1 MVPHRRLSIANG
13 LFETQTVQIP
23 DWRTFSEKP
32 FKLKVSMES
41 VELTLEFYHGTFGSE
56 FRRTRQGYRL
66 VCCPASE
73 RTLRPKRR
81 HKLRILYF
89 RIWSSGPELQALH
102 HRLKESFSCSSIGS
116 EACQRSYNVWQCIP
130 PQKLTNR
137 IQVTRQSA

>member
-56 FRRTRQGYRL
+56 FRRTRQGLGIVWYAVQHQKKPSDRNDDTNFGF
-66 VCCPASE
+66 CTSE
-73 RTLRPKRR
+73 SEVQGLNFRP
-81 HKLRILYF
+81 
-89 RIWSSGPELQALH
+89 S
-102 HRLKESFSCSSIGS
+102 
-116 EACQRSYNVWQCIP
+116 
-130 PQKLTNR
+130 T
-137 IQVTRQSA
+137 TD